1 MGHAFVF
8 LSVLLLGLDEAS
20 FLAGGA
26 IDQRQPLAGYG
37 DGGARLQVP
46 TGTQL
51 HAFPVSSTQLNP
63 KQPLIP
69 KSNSFSSFLFALV
82 KFKEIFP
89 VAICRPCRSF

>member
-8 LSVLLLGLDEAS
+8 LSVLLLGPDEVS

-26 IDQRQPLAGYG
+26 VDQRQPLLGYG

-46 TGTQL
+46 AGTQF
-51 HAFPVSSTQLNP
+51 HAFPLSSTQLNP

-69 KSNSFSSFLFALV
+69 KSNSSSSFLL
-82 KFKEIFP
+82 P
-89 VAICRPCRSF
+89 